1 MKRINKKAFVFT
13 LDMMIA
19 IIVLV
24 IGIVIMFYRFTSGL
38 KTIYFTEQLSEDM
51 IGVLSYTNIKDLC
64 IDVGGPNC
72 DCPRYS
78 NITMIVC
85 SGNLRDVDANLLSM
99 TSEVLERGLVDSNVT
114 KDMIHEIFVTK
125 QVIDE
130 RRFGFAILYLTRS
143 ATIPLELYNTECYNE
158 PAMCR

>member
-1 MKRINKKAFVFT
+1 MRRMNKKAFVFT

-19 IIVLV
+19 IIVLI
-24 IGIVIMFYRFTSGL
+24 IGIVIMFYKFTSGL

-64 IDVGGPNC
+64 INPGESSGC
-72 DCPRYS
+72 DCPNYR
-78 NITMIVC
+78 NLTQIVC
-85 SGNLRDVDANLLSM
+85 SGNLRDMDANLLSM
-99 TSEVLERGLVDSNVT
+99 TSEVLERGLVDGNVT
-114 KDMIHEIFVTK
+114 KNMIHEIFVTK

-143 ATIPLELYNTECYNE
+143 ATIPLELYNTECYND
-158 PAMCR
+158 PAMC